1 MKLALR
7 WMRAA
12 LVATGVSAA
21 WSGHAFADVKIGVT
35 VSATGPAASLGIPE
49 KNTIALLPK
58 EIAGQKVDYIVLDDA
73 TDSTQAVKNARK
85 LTSEDHVDALIGS
98 TVVPNSLAMID
109 VAAETTTP
117 MISMAAAAT
126 IVEPMDA
133 KRAWVFKTPQN
144 DILMATAI
152 AQHMSNHGVKTVAFI
167 GFSDAYGESWFKEF
181 GKAADLAKIK
191 VVANERFARND
202 ASVTGQV
209 LKIMSQNPDA
219 VLIAG
224 AGTPAALPQ
233 KTLKERGYK
242 GKYYQ
247 THGVANNDFL
257 RVCGKDCEGTFLPAG
272 PLLVADQL
280 PDSNPVKKTAL
291 AYKNAY
297 EAAYGAGSVS
307 TFGGHAWDAG
317 LLLQRAIPIALKK
330 GQPGTP
336 AFREALRA
344 AIESTKDHA
353 RFARHRQHERERPLR
368 PRSAGARDGGD
379 RRREVEAVRRLSEGK
394 AQRIPIKRR
403 VQLTRFFIARAK
415 QENSSTCVAQRLQD
429 KPALRLRSI
438 DRQ

>member
-1 MKLALR
+1 MKWVSRGKAVA
-7 WMRAA
+7 MAVAA
-12 LVATGVSAA
+12 LSALF
-21 WSGHAFADVKIGVT
+21 SNQVLADVKIGVT

-49 KNTIALLPK
+49 KNTVALLPK
-58 EIAGQKVDYIVLDDA
+58 EVAGQKVEYIVLDDA

-85 LTSEDHVDALIGS
+85 LTSEDHVDALVGS

-109 VAAETTTP
+109 IAAETHTP
-117 MISMAAAAT
+117 MISMAAAAS
-126 IVEPMDA
+126 IVEPMDS

-181 GKAADLAKIK
+181 SKAADLAKLKI
-191 VVANERFARND
+191 VANERFARND

-209 LKIMSQNPDA
+209 LKMMSQNADA

-242 GKYYQ
+242 GKVYQ

-272 PLLVADQL
+272 PLLVAEQL
-280 PDSNPVKKTAL
+280 PDSNPVKQAAL
-291 AYKNAY
+291 TYKKAY
-297 EAAYGAGSVS
+297 EGANGAGSVS

-317 LLLQRAIPIALKK
+317 LILQRAIPVALKK

-344 AIESTKDHA
+344 AIEETKNLPASHGIFNMSPNDHSGLDQRA
-353 RFARHRQHERERPLR
+353 RVMVEIVGGKWKL
-368 PRSAGARDGGD
+368 AG
-379 RRREVEAVRRLSEGK
+379 
-394 AQRIPIKRR
+394 
-403 VQLTRFFIARAK
+403 
-415 QENSSTCVAQRLQD
+415 N
-429 KPALRLRSI
+429 
-438 DRQ
+438 

>member
-7 WMRAA
+7 GKA
-12 LVATGVSAA
+12 VAMSVAGLSAVF
-21 WSGHAFADVKIGVT
+21 SNQVLADVKIGVT

-49 KNTIALLPK
+49 KNTVALLPK
-58 EIAGQKVDYIVLDDA
+58 EVAGQKVEYIVLDDA

-85 LTSEDHVDALIGS
+85 LTSEDHVDALVGS

-109 VAAETTTP
+109 IAAETHTP
-117 MISMAAAAT
+117 MISMAAAAS
-126 IVEPMDA
+126 IVEPMDS

-144 DILMATAI
+144 DILMATVI

-181 GKAADLAKIK
+181 SKAADLAKLKI
-191 VVANERFARND
+191 VANERFARND

-209 LKIMSQNPDA
+209 LKMMSQNADA

-242 GKYYQ
+242 GKIYQ

-272 PLLVADQL
+272 PLLVAEQL
-280 PDSNPVKKTAL
+280 PDSNPVKQAAL
-291 AYKNAY
+291 TYKKAY
-297 EAAYGAGSVS
+297 EGANGAGSVS

-317 LLLQRAIPIALKK
+317 LILQRAIPVALKK

-344 AIESTKDHA
+344 AIEETKNLPASHGIFNMSSNDHSGLDQRA
-353 RFARHRQHERERPLR
+353 RVMVEIV
-368 PRSAGARDGGD
+368 GGKWK
-379 RRREVEAVRRLSEGK
+379 LSG
-394 AQRIPIKRR
+394 
-403 VQLTRFFIARAK
+403 
-415 QENSSTCVAQRLQD
+415 N
-429 KPALRLRSI
+429 
-438 DRQ
+438 

>member
-1 MKLALR
+1 MKWALR
-7 WMRAA
+7 GKAVAMAIAGMAA
-12 LVATGVSAA
+12 VLSTQV
-21 WSGHAFADVKIGVT
+21 WADVKIGVT

-49 KNTIALLPK
+49 KNTFALLPK
-58 EIAGQKVDYIVLDDA
+58 EVAGQKVQYIVLDDA

-85 LTSEDHVDALIGS
+85 LTSEGHVDALIGS

-109 VAAETTTP
+109 IAAETSTP
-117 MISMAAAAT
+117 MISMAAAAS
-126 IVEPMDA
+126 IVEPMDS

-152 AQHMSNHGVKTVAFI
+152 AQHMANHGVKTVAFI

-181 GKAADLAKIK
+181 SKAADLAKVK

-209 LKIMSQNPDA
+209 LKMMSQNADA

-242 GKYYQ
+242 GKVYQ

-257 RVCGKDCEGTFLPAG
+257 RVCGKDCENTFLPAG
-272 PLLVADQL
+272 PLLVAEQL
-280 PDSNPVKKTAL
+280 PDSNPVKQAAL
-291 AYKNAY
+291 TYKKAY
-297 EAAYGAGSVS
+297 EGAYGAGSVS

-317 LLLQRAIPIALKK
+317 LILQRAIPVALKK
-330 GQPGTP
+330 GQPGTA

-344 AIESTKDHA
+344 AIEETKNLPASHGIFNMSANDHSGLDQRA
-353 RFARHRQHERERPLR
+353 RVMVEIVGGKWKL
-368 PRSAGARDGGD
+368 SA
-379 RRREVEAVRRLSEGK
+379 
-394 AQRIPIKRR
+394 
-403 VQLTRFFIARAK
+403 
-415 QENSSTCVAQRLQD
+415 N
-429 KPALRLRSI
+429 
-438 DRQ
+438 

>member
-7 WMRAA
+7 GKAVAMAVAA
-12 LVATGVSAA
+12 VSISFSAA
-21 WSGHAFADVKIGVT
+21 FSNPVLADVKIGVT

-49 KNTIALLPK
+49 KNTVALLPK
-58 EIAGQKVDYIVLDDA
+58 EIAGQKVEYIVLDDA
-73 TDSTQAVKNARK
+73 TDSTQAVKNARR
-85 LTSEDHVDALIGS
+85 LTSEDHVDALVGS

-109 VAAETTTP
+109 IASETHTP
-117 MISMAAAAT
+117 MISMAAAAS
-126 IVEPMDA
+126 IVEPMDS

-181 GKAADLAKIK
+181 SKAADLAKLKI
-191 VVANERFARND
+191 VANERFARND

-209 LKIMSQNPDA
+209 LKMMSQNADA

-242 GKYYQ
+242 GKIYE

-272 PLLVADQL
+272 PLLVAEQL
-280 PDSNPVKKTAL
+280 PDSNPVKQAAL
-291 AYKNAY
+291 TYKKAY
-297 EAAYGAGSVS
+297 EGAYGAGSVS

-317 LLLQRAIPIALKK
+317 LILQRAIPVALKK
-330 GQPGTP
+330 GEPGTP
-336 AFREALRA
+336 AFRDALRA
-344 AIESTKDHA
+344 AIEETKNLPASHGIFNMSSNDHSGLDQRA
-353 RFARHRQHERERPLR
+353 RVMVEIV
-368 PRSAGARDGGD
+368 GGKWK
-379 RRREVEAVRRLSEGK
+379 LSG
-394 AQRIPIKRR
+394 
-403 VQLTRFFIARAK
+403 
-415 QENSSTCVAQRLQD
+415 N
-429 KPALRLRSI
+429 
-438 DRQ
+438 